1 VQYPVLDDRRR
12 RAVWLDLAYPE
23 HRIGIEYEGADH
35 ANPDRVLRDVSRYTR
50 LVADSW
56 RIYRFTKFE
65 IYREQGRIAATIWR
79 TLGR

>member
-1 VQYPVLDDRRR
+1 LDDRRR

-35 ANPDRVLRDVSRYTR
+35 TTPNQVLRDVGRYTR

-56 RIYRFTKFE
+56 RIFRFTKFE
-65 IYREQGRIAATIWR
+65 VYGEPDQIAATIWQA
-79 TLGR
+79 LGR